1 MKTTKSEISKIFAEL
16 RKFGFLVFNF
26 NSDKKFNRGRM
37 VGFVDYFIIGKNK
50 IYFVEVKIGAD
61 DLSYEQEKFKEML
74 LVLEHNTNDQVSY
87 FNVSNLGEA
96 IELKVH
102 IITN

>member
-1 MKTTKSEISKIFAEL
+1 MKTTKAEISKVFSEL

-37 VGFVDYFIIGKNK
+37 VGFVDYVIIGKNK

-61 DLSYEQEKFKEML
+61 KLNPDQEKFKEML
-74 LVLEHNTNDQVSY
+74 LVLEHNTNDQISY
-87 FNVSNLGEA
+87 FNVRNLVEA
-96 IELKVH
+96 TELKVH